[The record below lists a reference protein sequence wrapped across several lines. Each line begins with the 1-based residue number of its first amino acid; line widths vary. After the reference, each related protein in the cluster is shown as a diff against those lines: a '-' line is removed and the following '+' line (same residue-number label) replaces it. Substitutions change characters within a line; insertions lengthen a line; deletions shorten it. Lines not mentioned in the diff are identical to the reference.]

1 MLPNLPHMDDRVI
14 LHLPP
19 IIEPLL
25 PHDVAVLGGEGADDV
40 QQFLDVDRLQLV
52 IVPSYVP
59 LPHEGRD
66 VGVALPEIVRS
77 GQVRSGQVR
86 SG

>member
-14 LHLPP
+14 LHLHP
-19 IIEPLL
+19 IIEHLL